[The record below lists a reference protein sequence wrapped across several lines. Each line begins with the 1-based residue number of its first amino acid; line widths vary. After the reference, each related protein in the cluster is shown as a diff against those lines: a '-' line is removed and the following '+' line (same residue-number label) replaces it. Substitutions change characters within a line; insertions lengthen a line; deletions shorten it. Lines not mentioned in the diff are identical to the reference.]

1 MSKEDDFFIRYY
13 DYKEKATS
21 LLTEVLGV
29 EILSF
34 KEVKQ
39 TSIIRY
45 KFDCIGEIRDSSI
58 NIYELAHL
66 CKEWLENNTC
76 YDVMIISYEVYLME
90 DIWEVS
96 VMDLDTHK
104 RFDKHKKWY
113 LNLFEA
119 CQYVL
124 EHKKENK

>member
-1 MSKEDDFFIRYY
+1 MNKEDDFFISYY
-13 DYKEKATS
+13 NYVEKGSA
-21 LLTEVLGV
+21 LLTEVLGI

-45 KFDCIGEIRDSSI
+45 KFNCIGEIRDSSI
-58 NIYELAHL
+58 NIYELANI

-76 YDVMIISYEVYLME
+76 YDVMIVGCEVYLME
-90 DIWEVS
+90 DIWGEGGAV
-96 VMDLDTHK
+96 THK
-104 RFDKHKKWY
+104 RFDKHKRWY

-119 CQYVL
+119 CQYIL
-124 EHKKENK
+124 EIIKEK

>member
-13 DYKEKATS
+13 DYVEKGKE
-21 LLTEVLGV
+21 LLTEVLGI

-34 KEVKQ
+34 KHVQQ

-58 NIYELAHL
+58 NIYELANI
-66 CKEWLENNTC
+66 CKDWLENNAC
-76 YDVMIISYEVYLME
+76 YDLMIVASEVYLME
-90 DIWEVS
+90 DIWGEGGAR
-96 VMDLDTHK
+96 THK
-104 RFDKHKKWY
+104 RFDKHKEWY

-124 EHKKENK
+124 EIKKENK